1 ERLHQR
7 RVHPP
12 GRRYTSRPSLSEA
25 RRGRYRSPRGGP
37 LLERVGRAMWRRRCF
52 EAASGASLRAFRG
65 PFSCEVSG
73 LFEKNRRIGRKTKKG
88 LARSEVGPLY
98 APSSTGS
105 STSLPTECGRSSGVE
120 HHLAKVR

>member
-1 ERLHQR
+1 
-7 RVHPP
+7 
-12 GRRYTSRPSLSEA
+12 
-25 RRGRYRSPRGGP
+25 
-37 LLERVGRAMWRRRCF
+37 MWRRRCF
-52 EAASGASLRAFRG
+52 EAVSGAPLRAFRG

-120 HHLAKVR
+120 HHLAKVRVGRSNRLARSSRNGKRGPAARSGPVSFCAQISDAHEKGPA